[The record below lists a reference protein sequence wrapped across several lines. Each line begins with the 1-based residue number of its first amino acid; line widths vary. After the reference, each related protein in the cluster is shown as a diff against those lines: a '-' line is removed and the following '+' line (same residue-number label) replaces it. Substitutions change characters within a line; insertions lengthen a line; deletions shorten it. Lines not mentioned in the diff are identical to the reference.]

1 MLAAMYSRNLRKPS
15 PTKNVFKFSS
25 FKNNRTI
32 MCESSLEFDACFH
45 FEYDRDV
52 VSFESQPLGIEF
64 TANDRIRRYTPDFRV
79 RYGDGSERL
88 VEVKPQSKTLS
99 ADFLYDFGLKRQAYA
114 DLGYQLLLVTDQQ
127 IRAMPFLDNLKLLNK
142 YASFQPDSELQQ
154 SVLNY
159 IRSVPGSTLGQ
170 ISEELNISF
179 SILMPSCAAM
189 ICKGFLDAN
198 LSEVDLSGQSILKE
212 VIPDVY

>member
-64 TANDRIRRYTPDFRV
+64 TVNDKIRRYTPDFRTCS
-79 RYGDGSERL
+79 GDGSERL
-88 VEVKPQSKTLS
+88 IEIKPHSKTLS
-99 ADFLYDFGLKRQAYA
+99 ADFISDFELKSQAYA
-114 DLGYQLLLVTDQQ
+114 DFGCQLLLVTDRQ
-127 IRAMPFLDNLKLLNK
+127 IRTIPFLDNLKLLNK
-142 YASFQPDSELQQ
+142 YASFQPDSELEKQIL
-154 SVLNY
+154 SSLVGV
-159 IRSVPGSTLGQ
+159 SGCTLGQ
-170 ISEELNISF
+170 LSTELGIAISVL
-179 SILMPSCAAM
+179 LPCCAVM
-189 ICKGFLDAN
+189 ICKGWLEADLKEVS
-198 LSEVDLSGQSILKE
+198 LSEQSYLKG